1 MRAYTRRMND
11 HAGVASH
18 GGTFLPPMP
27 ARTRCEVVRVWEPPP
42 KNLSLRDSLS
52 AGAFL
57 VFYLAAYLTAGFAG
71 VNFIEWA
78 WMRVFG

>member
-1 MRAYTRRMND
+1 MA
-11 HAGVASH
+11 
-18 GGTFLPPMP
+18 
-27 ARTRCEVVRVWEPPP
+27 ARTRGAVQRGWEPPP
-42 KNLSLRDSLS
+42 TKLSIRDSLS

-71 VNFIEWA
+71 VSLIEWA

>member
-1 MRAYTRRMND
+1 
-11 HAGVASH
+11 
-18 GGTFLPPMP
+18 MP
-27 ARTRCEVVRVWEPPP
+27 APTRYDVVRVWEPPP
-42 KNLSLRDSLS
+42 KKLSLMESLT

-57 VFYLAAYLTAGFAG
+57 VFYLAAYLTVGFAG